1 MKHHDVWLAWS
12 SEFLLPWLALYGTKP
27 RFRSVMWRVSLVTS
41 VFGLTE
47 RHLHAADRIRLCRH
61 GHFSLLNWNAEI
73 QLMRPLHR
81 LRLHSTSGWNT
92 ICDEK
97 SLRLVVGT

>member
-1 MKHHDVWLAWS
+1 MELFDCIEVCCNHWRHSMLGQARPAAYELRDS
-12 SEFLLPWLALYGTKP
+12 SG
-27 RFRSVMWRVSLVTS
+27 VTRLFS
-41 VFGLTE
+41 EMGEGQRPHRE
-47 RHLHAADRIRLCRH
+47 RT
-61 GHFSLLNWNAEI
+61 
-73 QLMRPLHR
+73 LHR